1 MTEAA
6 VALAAVLVLL
16 MLWGT
21 ARHLARERTGRRFE
35 ALLEEHLPVLVR
47 KRRQLI
53 RVDDYGVVDRSRWD
67 KEIGYF
73 FDKVVL
79 QTLDPTDQQ
88 RIEEKLDEFRDRLE
102 AIVQARQEELGS
114 QAKFERVRNGL
125 EFELFCA
132 DELRRARW
140 RVTTTGASR
149 DQGAD
154 LIAERDQDR
163 LVVQCK
169 LLNRPVG
176 NYAVQEVV
184 AARSHHAGNRA
195 MVVSNQRFTASAS
208 ELAATNGVELRHWS
222 ELARL

>member
-1 MTEAA
+1 LLEAA
-6 VALAAVLVLL
+6 TALAAVFALL
-16 MLWGT
+16 MLWGMT
-21 ARHLARERTGRRFE
+21 RHRARERTGQRFE
-35 ALLEEHLPVLVR
+35 ALVDEHLPVLVR

-79 QTLDPTDQQ
+79 QTLRPSDRQ
-88 RIEEKLDEFRDRLE
+88 RIEEALDEFRDRLE
-102 AIVQARQEELGS
+102 AIVEARQEELGS

-154 LIAERDQDR
+154 LIAERDHDR

-184 AARSHHAGNRA
+184 AARVHHARNRA
-195 MVVSNQRFTASAS
+195 LVVSNHRFTTSAA
-208 ELAATNGVELRHWS
+208 EP
-222 ELARL
+222 AR